1 MPDGTGPAPHEPAL
15 GPRVAKLS
23 KDMLSFQD
31 KLMEISIIDTEGRP
45 ILAGDEER
53 RFLKVLGCI
62 NTRGNTTS
70 VILQGTHIKSSTPL
84 ETIRWDHLRFKAH
97 F

>member
-1 MPDGTGPAPHEPAL
+1 
-15 GPRVAKLS
+15 
-23 KDMLSFQD
+23 
-31 KLMEISIIDTEGRP
+31 MEISIIDTEGCP

-53 RFLKVLGCI
+53 RFFEGPWMHKYE
-62 NTRGNTTS
+62 GNTTS

-84 ETIRWDHLRFKAH
+84 ETIRWDPLRFKAH